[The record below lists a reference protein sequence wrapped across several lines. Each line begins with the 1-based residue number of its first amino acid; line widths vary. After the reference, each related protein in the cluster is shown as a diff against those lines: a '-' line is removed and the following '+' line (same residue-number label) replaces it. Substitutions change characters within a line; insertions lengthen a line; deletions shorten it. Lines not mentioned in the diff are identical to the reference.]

1 MSNKGEVEVM
11 KARKGL
17 AALLV
22 MIFFINVQVFPV
34 YAESNIR
41 VVLNGEELDFDVQ
54 PRIVNERVM
63 VPMRGIFESL
73 GADIEWED
81 NTRTMRATRAD
92 RVIVMR
98 LDDGIMRVNQNG
110 FELDAAP
117 LSVYG
122 RAMVP
127 IRAIADGFDA
137 TVNWDPDTRTVDIV
151 RGQTPP
157 AVTPSGGRSLEQRL
171 AQNPVKGMLN
181 GYGNSRLREIQYD
194 TRLYFEQSILPVAL
208 SDNEY
213 VLERIIERSHVEAFE
228 RFLRSQWDLVA
239 FYNVA
244 SDLNENSQLHDLPM
258 WDQWNEVLN
267 TRLPQ
272 YGLSAN
278 EHILNITIEAIPGG
292 TNVAVIEMSEPG
304 WYELSTYIGVLFDE
318 DLGLGVFN
326 LGRGLTIN
334 GAPVYMFGA
343 MTGSDF
349 TAVSRPT
356 GNNRQAFL
364 NAIADA
370 TRELRSG
377 SAE

>member
-11 KARKGL
+11 KVRKGL
-17 AALLV
+17 GTLLMMV
-22 MIFFINVQVFPV
+22 IFINVQVFPV
-34 YAESNIR
+34 YAQSNIR
-41 VVLNGEELDFDVQ
+41 VVLNGEELAFDVQ
-54 PRIVNERVM
+54 PRIVNDRVM

-73 GADIEWED
+73 GAEIEWED
-81 NTRTMRATRAD
+81 STRTMRATRAD

-122 RAMVP
+122 RTMVP
-127 IRAIADGFDA
+127 IRAIADGLDA
-137 TVNWDPDTRTVDIV
+137 TVNWDPDTQTVDIV
-151 RGQTPP
+151 RGQTPL
-157 AVTPSGGRSLEQRL
+157 AVTASGGQSLEQRL
-171 AQNPVKGMLN
+171 AQNPVMGMLN

-194 TRLYFEQSILPVAL
+194 TRLHFEQSVLPEVL

-213 VLERIIERSHVEAFE
+213 FLERVIERSRVELIE
-228 RFLRSQWDLVA
+228 RLLHNQWELLA

-244 SDLNENSQLHDLPM
+244 NDLNENRQLYDLPIE
-258 WDQWNEVLN
+258 DQWNEVLSA
-267 TRLPQ
+267 RLPQ
-272 YGLSAN
+272 YGLTAN
-278 EHILNITIEAIPGG
+278 EHILNITIETIANGI
-292 TNVAVIEMSEPG
+292 NVAVIEMSEPG

-326 LGRGLTIN
+326 LGRGLTID
-334 GAPVYMFGA
+334 GAPVYMFGT

-370 TRELRSG
+370 MRELRSE
-377 SAE
+377 SAD